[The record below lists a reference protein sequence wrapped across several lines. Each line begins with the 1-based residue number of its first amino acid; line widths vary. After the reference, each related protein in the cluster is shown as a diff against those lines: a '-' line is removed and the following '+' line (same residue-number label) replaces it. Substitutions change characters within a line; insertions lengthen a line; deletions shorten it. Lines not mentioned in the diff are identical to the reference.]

1 MHQGIRKT
9 LGGQRKRYSQCL
21 TTATKPVQDLVLLI
35 DFDVRVFVL
44 MDLSS
49 IDTTRMPQHIAI
61 IMDGNGRWAK
71 KNSLPRVQGHW
82 EGVKSVDR
90 IVTLCRKLEIK
101 ALTLYSFSNEN
112 WNRPPVEIN
121 SLMKI
126 LDHYLQKEL
135 ARMKNEN
142 ICFNTIGHIEELPG
156 EIKKLLTHA
165 KNYTKECDGMTLT
178 LALNYGGRQEILDAV
193 QQVAK
198 KIHSGELR
206 LKDINYSVFENF
218 LHTKSLPE
226 LDLLIRTSGELRISN
241 FLLYQIAYTEL
252 HYTKVLW
259 PEFKESD
266 LLSAIIDYQGRERRF
281 GMTQEQIIKA

>member
-1 MHQGIRKT
+1 
-9 LGGQRKRYSQCL
+9 
-21 TTATKPVQDLVLLI
+21 
-35 DFDVRVFVL
+35 

-49 IDTTRMPQHIAI
+49 IDITQMPRHIAI

-90 IVTLCRKLEIK
+90 IVALCRKINIK

-112 WNRPPVEIN
+112 WNRPPIEIS

-126 LDHYLQKEL
+126 LDHYLRKESE
-135 ARMKNEN
+135 RMKNEN
-142 ICFNTIGHIEELPG
+142 IRFNTIGQVEELPV
-156 EIKKLLTHA
+156 EIQKLLAHV
-165 KNYTKECDGMTLT
+165 KDYTKECDGMTLT
-178 LALNYGGRQEILDAV
+178 LALNYGARQEILDAV

-206 LKDINYSVFENF
+206 VEDIDYSIFENF
-218 LHTKSLPE
+218 LHTNSLPE

-259 PEFKESD
+259 PEFKEED
-266 LLSAIIDYQGRERRF
+266 LLNAIIDYQGRERRF
-281 GMTQEQIIKA
+281 GMTQEQITKA